1 MLTYKKATL
10 VLALLIG
17 LSLLVSTPIALGA
30 EKYPTQPFAYIV
42 PFSPGGTTDL
52 QARVFE
58 RFWKKYLG
66 VPMAVEYVKGAGGQ
80 IGWDTL
86 VRRKPDGYTV
96 AGNNLPHLI
105 VQPIFRDTIYTT
117 DDHIKGAIAGLVT
130 DPEMIT
136 VLQKSQF
143 KNVREL
149 VEYARKNPGAV
160 TAGVVGKFTGDW
172 IGLKLF
178 EEVTKTKFAEVI
190 FPGSA
195 PQGKSLLGGHIDVM
209 FGNTGDIITLGPEN
223 VRVLA
228 IGAKEVPKVLRPHL
242 DEIGGALAHKE
253 GIPWFAAIH
262 RGLCTVPGTPEDR
275 IRFICEKVD
284 QIANTKEYA
293 DGMDKAGLPAYYRP
307 RKEYQ
312 DFIRSEK
319 EQMIGILQKLKY
331 IDVKDGKIVVKKR

>member
-117 DDHIKGAIAGLVT
+117 DDHIRGAIAGLVT

-178 EEVTKTKFAEVI
+178 EEVTNTKFAEVI

-262 RGLCTVPGTPEDR
+262 RGLCTVPGTPKNR
-275 IRFICEKVD
+275 IEFICKKVD
-284 QIANTKEYA
+284 QIVNTKEYA
-293 DGMDKAGLPAYYRP
+293 EGMDKAGLPAYYRP
-307 RKEYQ
+307 RKDYQ
-312 DFIRSEK
+312 DFIRSER
-319 EQMIGILQKLKY
+319 ELMIGILQKLKY
-331 IDVKDGKIVVKKR
+331 IEVKDGKIVVKKR